1 MKALCLTLTPKNM
14 SSTQETLFSL
24 ELLIDFVRFD
34 GSRGN
39 VLDPAVAVRFL
50 DFPTLLIYQSKQEHR
65 PSKSGYADLCL
76 SPEAISQPDD
86 GEHREYFFHKGK
98 SCLFKINLHALHAH
112 LTNTP
117 LYAMVLDVKDEIA
130 KLIGSSLISLAKVTE
145 KIKLDVEKHGIGNP
159 SAYAERLTT
168 PICNLMGNSIG
179 VISLA
184 YKIVSLGAHLI
195 PHMPENRVYEVGV
208 SRGKGGQD
216 PSVHARSPE
225 RDEMHSV
232 NVLLQQISL
241 DGQSADIVISEAKQ
255 PGVPAFTQTEMTE
268 KKQRISWSEDA
279 QEYTTFCPPPL
290 VYSSSVK
297 NRQERKSFTGLL
309 AAMESL
315 NIEDPEDE
323 NNEVESSDM
332 RDFAEIKADRSIKLT
347 STPRTQ
353 HKETDSAPFGDVIR
367 QLPLLNALL
376 VELSQLNVQTAQ
388 QQPLSVHPNLACLYT
403 SAQEPSDA
411 KPKAEN
417 QNPKQRLDQ
426 CKMKALKSATGA
438 KRNKAKL
445 QPKKTLKYGLT
456 NTFRL
461 RLKLVK
467 QGTKRHECIEYQN
480 AKRDQ
485 PSSSNLKRV
494 RKAVSRGVRL
504 DETVETLI
512 SSFDM
517 RPTPI
522 QTPSKSQTRPSIGKH
537 ITNAPN
543 EECGHLT
550 ENDKKA
556 PSQDSDQHSAS
567 SIHDSKLSFQRGD
580 SRASSNGLSNGSYG
594 QEEYQDDFTSLN
606 TTEGYSPDPFSSPEP
621 SRRKRNSGSSTS
633 SSSHPSKGLPVPVKA
648 ENSPQR
654 AFKNT
659 HVIRPRLQTSALS
672 LSSDEDEFESG
683 GHRPGSQS
691 AGQKAPS
698 VRRTFGKSESFDSD
712 PGDKGMTFSRVS
724 EDSDLAANNPVLKSI
739 SSSELEEER
748 DEPGSQGLDKNYH
761 HISELVISK
770 LPGYT
775 L

>member
-1 MKALCLTLTPKNM
+1 M

-24 ELLIDFVRFD
+24 EMVIDYVCFD

-50 DFPTLLIYQSKQEHR
+50 DFPTLLISRSKQEDL
-65 PSKSGYADLCL
+65 PSKSGYADLSL
-76 SPEAISQPDD
+76 SPEAVSQPDD
-86 GEHREYFFHKGK
+86 GEHLKYSFHKGK
-98 SCLFKINLHALHAH
+98 SCLFKINLHSLHTH
-112 LTNTP
+112 LMNTP
-117 LYAMVLDVKDEIA
+117 LYAMVLDVKDEIP

-145 KIKLDVEKHGIGNP
+145 KIKSDVEKHGIGNP
-159 SAYAERLTT
+159 SAYGERLTT
-168 PICNLMGNSIG
+168 PICNLMGRSIG

-195 PHMPENRVYEVGV
+195 PHIPENRVSKAARV
-208 SRGKGGQD
+208 S
-216 PSVHARSPE
+216 
-225 RDEMHSV
+225 
-232 NVLLQQISL
+232 
-241 DGQSADIVISEAKQ
+241 
-255 PGVPAFTQTEMTE
+255 AFTQTETTE
-268 KKQRISWSEDA
+268 KKQRISWAEDA

-290 VYSSSVK
+290 VYSSSAK
-297 NRQERKSFTGLL
+297 NRQESKSFTGLL
-309 AAMESL
+309 AVMESL
-315 NIEDPEDE
+315 NIEDPEDG

-332 RDFAEIKADRSIKLT
+332 SDFAEMMAVKADRSIKLT

-376 VELSQLNVQTAQ
+376 VELSQLNIQTAQQQ
-388 QQPLSVHPNLACLYT
+388 QQPLSVHPNLAWLYT
-403 SAQEPSDA
+403 SAQEPSGA

-417 QNPKQRLDQ
+417 QKTSPKQRLDQ
-426 CKMKALKSATGA
+426 CKIKALKSATGA
-438 KRNKAKL
+438 KRNKEKL

-461 RLKLVK
+461 RLKLLK

-485 PSSSNLKRV
+485 PSSSNHKRV

-504 DETVETLI
+504 DETVETLV

-517 RPTPI
+517 HPTPI
-522 QTPSKSQTRPSIGKH
+522 QTPSKSQTRQSIGKH
-537 ITNAPN
+537 ITN
-543 EECGHLT
+543 EESHLT
-550 ENDKKA
+550 EKDKKA
-556 PSQDSDQHSAS
+556 QVHIPSQDSDRSDQHSAS
-567 SIHDSKLSFQRGD
+567 SIHDSNFSFQRGD
-580 SRASSNGLSNGSYG
+580 SRGSSRPCRTSLSNSSYG
-594 QEEYQDDFTSLN
+594 HEEYQDDFTSLN

-621 SRRKRNSGSSTS
+621 SRRKRNSSSSSS
-633 SSSHPSKGLPVPVKA
+633 SSSHASKSVPVPVKA
-648 ENSPQR
+648 EKSPQR
-654 AFKNT
+654 ALKNT

-683 GHRPGSQS
+683 RHRPGSQS
-691 AGQKAPS
+691 AGQKTPS

-712 PGDKGMTFSRVS
+712 PGDKAMTFSRVS

-739 SSSELEEER
+739 SSSEQMDADEER
-748 DEPGSQGLDKNYH
+748 DELDSLGLDKNYH